1 MFSQNFNHIQ
11 LWVQILE
18 KTNEEVV
25 VDYQPA
31 LVEEDLHTNTGGI
44 FILSKVRTYKEYE
57 IRHTLY
63 VKILECT
70 VKSN

>member
-1 MFSQNFNHIQ
+1 MFSPNFNHIQ

-31 LVEEDLHTNTGGI
+31 LVEEDLRTNTGGI
-44 FILSKVRTYKEYE
+44 FVLSKVRT
-57 IRHTLY
+57 
-63 VKILECT
+63 
-70 VKSN
+70 

>member
-44 FILSKVRTYKEYE
+44 FVLSKV
-57 IRHTLY
+57 HT
-63 VKILECT
+63 
-70 VKSN
+70 